1 VLVAGSLS
9 LFFTPFFSHSELS
22 LQTSLV
28 HFLSRH
34 ALVLSAP
41 DLSIFTTKLY
51 ILTITLNNIEMR
63 NSLFIFN

>member
-1 VLVAGSLS
+1 MLVAGSVVHCLYYLHRFFHILNCHFTRTFS
-9 LFFTPFFSHSELS
+9 L
-22 LQTSLV
+22 
-28 HFLSRH
+28 RH

-63 NSLFIFN
+63 NLLFVFN

>member
-9 LFFTPFFSHSELS
+9 LLFTPFFSHSELS
-22 LQTSLV
+22 LHSYVFSHSTLLF
-28 HFLSRH
+28 FLR
-34 ALVLSAP
+34 LT
-41 DLSIFTTKLY
+41 SIFTTKLY